1 MKNKRTLINTISTIL
16 LQVVTIISGFII
28 PRLLLETFGSEVN
41 GLISSLNQFL
51 NYITLFEGG
60 LSAVIL
66 ASLYKPLAEKNV
78 NKISAVVSATNKF
91 YKKLS
96 LIFVVYTIILGL
108 LYPIFVK
115 TNFSIGYVFS
125 LTLILSINLFVQYC
139 FSITWK
145 TLLKA
150 DKKVYYV
157 SFIQILIIFLNTI
170 GTVILIKIYP
180 NVHIVKLLTAAV
192 YLIQPMLFN
201 KYIDKNY
208 EINKKEKPDKQAL
221 SQRWDCI
228 NAIY

>member
-96 LIFVVYTIILGL
+96 LIFVVYTII
-108 LYPIFVK
+108 
-115 TNFSIGYVFS
+115 S
-125 LTLILSINLFVQYC
+125 LSEFFTLKDTS
-139 FSITWK
+139 
-145 TLLKA
+145 A
-150 DKKVYYV
+150 
-157 SFIQILIIFLNTI
+157 
-170 GTVILIKIYP
+170 P
-180 NVHIVKLLTAAV
+180 
-192 YLIQPMLFN
+192 
-201 KYIDKNY
+201 
-208 EINKKEKPDKQAL
+208 
-221 SQRWDCI
+221 
-228 NAIY
+228 